1 MSGSSQQQNTFKESA
16 DVCETRHNER
26 RNISPPSSAYNGVV
40 ITIDDTPPGSPIR
53 ENSQGVEVAVSS
65 DDEAI
70 SIRQPV
76 AHQIVTDGSYSS
88 PSCNHNTDRSSDY
101 RAANRARFSC
111 RSPSLCRYP
120 IRSPPPPYNP
130 SPLLYIDHVHRS
142 IVTQVDQFPQSPVAE
157 ADRLLHLGIEA
168 YHHPYDTFGQVTPLN
183 LDIHRDYY

>member
-1 MSGSSQQQNTFKESA
+1 MTK
-16 DVCETRHNER
+16 
-26 RNISPPSSAYNGVV
+26 PSVSDNL
-40 ITIDDTPPGSPIR
+40 SPIR
-53 ENSQGVEVAVSS
+53 L
-65 DDEAI
+65 
-70 SIRQPV
+70 
-76 AHQIVTDGSYSS
+76 
-88 PSCNHNTDRSSDY
+88 SSDY

-157 ADRLLHLGIEA
+157 ADHLLHLGIEA

-183 LDIHRDYY
+183 LDIHRDYYQGCSQAKKFDTPLHKEIITLKFHIP